1 MRENPCKHNDVRL
14 SGEPSVSHGEIQLTT
29 GARSREK
36 HDCIWPWVVIGLAP
50 EMIRGRKCLGTG
62 QTGQTG
68 VTGNVLLARSP
79 KTLTHDQDVRPGMV
93 IPAALWS
100 QGWDG
105 NNKDPWGNKPPR
117 SQGTPGGAMANG
129 RQCRAERIRNA
140 KNIPLVISDAF

>member
-1 MRENPCKHNDVRL
+1 
-14 SGEPSVSHGEIQLTT
+14 
-29 GARSREK
+29 
-36 HDCIWPWVVIGLAP
+36 
-50 EMIRGRKCLGTG
+50 LGTG

-105 NNKDPWGNKPPR
+105 DNKDPRGNKPPR
-117 SQGTPGGAMANG
+117 SQGTPGGARRTAANAVRNG
-129 RQCRAERIRNA
+129 SEMQRIYH
-140 KNIPLVISDAF
+140 